1 MDLMESRGEA
11 FASESLESLDRFVLG
26 IAKALVD
33 TPSSVRLETTSD
45 HQVIVLR
52 LYVAP
57 EEIGQLIGSQG
68 RIARALRTIV
78 GAASMRL
85 RCHAR
90 LEIMNQLDPLNQNPA
105 GVLS

>member
-68 RIARALRTIV
+68 RIARALRTIPSTPIS
-78 GAASMRL
+78 AFR
-85 RCHAR
+85 H
-90 LEIMNQLDPLNQNPA
+90 PLSATRTSPD
-105 GVLS
+105 GGGMHKEGLS